1 MLLSKTISVAALINR
16 VFNIFNIK
24 SCLANV

>member
-1 MLLSKTISVAALINR
+1 MLLSKTISVAAFINR

-24 SCLANV
+24 SCSANV